1 MDVWSARSRKSI
13 QKEQAL
19 EKELATRNML
29 KSHAQNTLA
38 GLAAEKE
45 KFLKLVTNGEV
56 WADAGLSRTL
66 EKIEV
71 ETRRLAL
78 FTEEA
83 AKAELALSDYRAY
96 LAAFAPQRAQIQDE
110 LAQLAAARLE
120 VDRELERLLREALA
134 VLKVR
139 EETVGLMRRQAAGI
153 ELTGSF
159 EAGVPASLHEAL
171 SLGIVSA
178 SEAWNAW
185 FLGKEEGLKAYVVSA
200 NVFEPKMETLA
211 RRAVYQFGET
221 VYLLEEEAAE
231 FLRNDRPKPNG
242 RAWESLPPALMTA
255 EAFAAAQAQSGRT
268 GPMLRYVLQQTHDEL
283 EQRRF
288 EAYKLERRGT
298 PVPGAHLGG
307 R

>member
-200 NVFEPKMETLA
+200 NVFEPKM
-211 RRAVYQFGET
+211 
-221 VYLLEEEAAE
+221 
-231 FLRNDRPKPNG
+231 
-242 RAWESLPPALMTA
+242 
-255 EAFAAAQAQSGRT
+255 
-268 GPMLRYVLQQTHDEL
+268 
-283 EQRRF
+283 
-288 EAYKLERRGT
+288 
-298 PVPGAHLGG
+298 
-307 R
+307 